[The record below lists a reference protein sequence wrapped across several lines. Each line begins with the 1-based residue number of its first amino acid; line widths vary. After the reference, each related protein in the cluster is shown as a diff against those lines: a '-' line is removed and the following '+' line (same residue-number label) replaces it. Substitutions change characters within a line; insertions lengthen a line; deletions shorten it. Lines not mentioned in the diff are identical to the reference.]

1 MTGEWGV
8 GNGKWGSG
16 EWEVGEQ
23 GSRGE
28 VAVSFSPL
36 PLCTSAS
43 YAQCP
48 IPHAQCP
55 IPLDIAPI
63 NSSVAV

>member
-1 MTGEWGV
+1 M
-8 GNGKWGSG
+8 GSG
-16 EWEVGEQ
+16 GMGSRGVGEQ